1 MVLRQFFNQVAATFF
16 TENLLVVIGQ
26 FPQRKLPRNPSPDS
40 NAIQNPNPTQGFI
53 FFHKH

>member
-26 FPQRKLPRNPSPDS
+26 FPPKKIAPKP
-40 NAIQNPNPTQGFI
+40 
-53 FFHKH
+53 